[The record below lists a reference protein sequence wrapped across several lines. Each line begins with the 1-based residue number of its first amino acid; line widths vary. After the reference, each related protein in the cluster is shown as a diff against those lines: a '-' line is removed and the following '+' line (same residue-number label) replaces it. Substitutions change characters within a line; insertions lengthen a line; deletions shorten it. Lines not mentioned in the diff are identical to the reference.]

1 MDSVLKQLLEG
12 PMRREMTIGK
22 IDAEKR
28 TVELAFSSDV
38 SLERWKGV
46 AEKLDHSPGA
56 CDLSRLNNRA
66 SLLFNHD
73 EDELLGVV
81 ESASIDADGMGRAVV
96 RFSKSEDAE
105 EAWQDVQ
112 DGILTKVSVGYRILE
127 VKLTEESESGPDVYT
142 VTRWQPYEISL
153 VTIPADDS
161 CGVGRTLT
169 VGQPNQNSMSDKNAP
184 TTEPSKASAVAPV
197 EPQINIEAERSAAR
211 QGELQR
217 VRDIHEAGKAYGFE
231 EIAQRAIVEG
241 KSLDETRQ
249 LFLEENK
256 KRNHKVL
263 DASSPIGLSD
273 KEVRNFSF
281 VKLLRSLSD
290 PSDSGARKEAAFELE
305 ACGAAAEKIQHRAV
319 KGTIIPMDV
328 LTQTLGG
335 SRGVSSDV
343 MAQVA
348 AMSGQRGTNTISIAS
363 GAGYTG
369 TGGNTV
375 ATQLLASSFIDVLR
389 NKTVLLQLGTELGGL
404 VGNID
409 IPRKTTKTSG
419 YWIGEDGNATK
430 DDFDFGLV
438 SLRPKTCANMGEIT
452 RKMLMHSSLSV
463 EALLRADLAAGLALE
478 IDRAG
483 FYGNGTANA
492 PTGLANIAGIN
503 TQNFATANAPT
514 FAELV
519 NMETLTAI
527 GNADV
532 ENMAYIASPGFR
544 GYAKQ
549 TKKFNGSTDTM
560 TIWEPGNTVNGYQT
574 QITNQITVGDVF
586 FGNFSDVLV
595 GLFGGLEIT
604 VDPYT
609 GSQSGRIRVVS
620 MQDVDVQLRRA
631 VSLTYGKKTS

>member
-1 MDSVLKQLLEG
+1 MS
-12 PMRREMTIGK
+12 REMTIGK
-22 IDAEKR
+22 IDSEKR

-38 SLERWKGV
+38 ALERWRGV

-56 CDLSRLNNRA
+56 CDLSRLNNKA
-66 SLLFNHD
+66 ALLFNHD

-81 ESASIDADGMGRAVV
+81 ESANIDADGMGRAVV
-96 RFSKSEDAE
+96 RFSRSDEAE

-127 VKLTEESESGPDVYT
+127 VKLTEESETGPDVYT
-142 VTRWQPYEISL
+142 VTKWQPYEISL

-161 CGVGRTLT
+161 CGVGRTLSKT
-169 VGQPNQNSMSDKNAP
+169 TNSNSMSEKNAP

-197 EPQINIEAERSAAR
+197 EPQINVEAERRSAR
-211 QGELQR
+211 ESELQR

-231 EIAQRAIVEG
+231 DIAQRAIVEG

-263 DASSPIGLSD
+263 DSSSAIGLSD
-273 KEVRNFSF
+273 KDVRNFSF

-290 PSDSGARKEAAFELE
+290 PTDTGARKEAGFELE
-305 ACGAAAEKIQHRAV
+305 ACAAAAEKVQHRAV

-328 LTQTLGG
+328 LTQNLGG
-335 SRGVSSDV
+335 SRGVSGDV
-343 MAQVA
+343 MEQIA
-348 AMSGQRGTNTISIAS
+348 AMTGKRGSNTISVAS
-363 GAGYTG
+363 GTGYTG

-375 ATQLLASSFIDVLR
+375 ATNLLVSSFIDVLR
-389 NKTVLLQLGTELGGL
+389 NKTVLLQLATELGGL
-404 VGNID
+404 VSNID
-409 IPRKTTKTSG
+409 IPKKTTKSNG

-430 DDFDFGLV
+430 QDNDYGLV
-438 SLRPKTCANMGEIT
+438 SLRPKTCANYGEIT
-452 RKMLMHSSLSV
+452 RKMLMHSSLAV
-463 EALLRADLAAGLALE
+463 EALLRADLAAGLGLE

-483 FYGNGTANA
+483 FYGDGTSNA
-492 PTGLANIAGIN
+492 PTGLANISGIN
-503 TQNFATANAPT
+503 TQNFTTANAPT

-519 NMETLTAI
+519 NMETSIASA
-527 GNADV
+527 NADV
-532 ENMAYIASPGFR
+532 ESMAYVANAAFR

-549 TKKFNGSTDTM
+549 TKKFSGSTDSM

-574 QITNQITVGDVF
+574 QITNQISTGDVF

-609 GSQSGRIRVVS
+609 GSQSGRIRIVS

-631 VSLTYGKKTS
+631 VSITYGKKTT